1 MNISFYIARRYF
13 KSKKSHNVI
22 NIISMISVAGVTIG
36 TMALIVVLSVFNG
49 FEQLVVSLF
58 NSFNPDLV
66 ITLREG
72 KNFPATDIPQNLLR
86 EMPGVLNLTEVLE
99 ENALMK
105 YKDKQAI
112 VTLKG
117 VGEEYQRM
125 TGVDTMM
132 AEGRFLLQS
141 GDYNFTVLGY
151 GVAYY
156 LNASLQDYI
165 NPITI
170 FIPSRTRKIG
180 GSLDQAFN
188 QEIIFPT
195 GYFSIQQEFDVKYAL
210 MPIRFVRKLLDYT
223 NDVTAIEIQLAD
235 GADKRR
241 IQQQIEVAVGDRF
254 RVKNRFQQQELLYN
268 IMKSEK
274 YAIFLILTFIL
285 LLATFN
291 VVGSLSMLILDKK
304 KDIAVLQSMGAT
316 MKLIKRI
323 FLTEGLMISG
333 IGALSGMFL
342 GGVLCWIQQ
351 TFGLIR
357 MGGPNSTFVVDS
369 YPIQM
374 QPLDFLLVFITVM
387 LIGYLASWYPVYNIR
402 KINTTLVKLD

>member
-1 MNISFYIARRYF
+1 LNFSFYIARRYF
-13 KSKKSHNVI
+13 RSKKSHNVI

-49 FEQLVVSLF
+49 FEQLVVSLY
-58 NSFNPDLV
+58 NSFNPDLQ

-72 KNFPATDIPQNLLR
+72 KTFQETDIPLSLIK

-99 ENALMK
+99 ENALMR

-117 VGEEYQRM
+117 VGEEYRQM

-141 GDYNFTVLGY
+141 GDKNFTVLGY

-156 LNASLQDYI
+156 LNANLNDYL

-170 FIPSRTRKIG
+170 FVPARTGKIG
-180 GSLDQAFN
+180 GSLEQAFN

-195 GYFSIQQEFDVKYAL
+195 GFFSIQQEFDVKYAL
-210 MPIRFVRKLLDYT
+210 MPIRFVRELLEYR
-223 NDVTAIEIQLAD
+223 NQITAIEIKLEAGTDLRKIQL
-235 GADKRR
+235 
-241 IQQQIEVAVGDRF
+241 QIEKVVGDKF

-304 KDIAVLQSMGAT
+304 KDIDILQSMGASMT
-316 MKLIKRI
+316 LIKRI
-323 FLTEGLMISG
+323 FMTEGLMISF
-333 IGALSGMFL
+333 IGALAGMIL
-342 GGVLCWIQQ
+342 GGVICWIQQ
-351 TFGLIR
+351 AYGLIN

-369 YPIQM
+369 YPVQM
-374 QPLDFLLVFITVM
+374 QPADFVLVFFTVM
-387 LIGYLASWYPVYNIR
+387 LIGYLAAWYPVYNIR
-402 KINTTLVKLD
+402 KIKTALVKLD

>member
-1 MNISFYIARRYF
+1 LNISFYIARRYF
-13 KSKKSHNVI
+13 RSKKSHNVI

-58 NSFNPDLV
+58 NSFNPDME

-72 KNFPATDIPQNLLR
+72 KNFPATDIPREILR
-86 EMPGVLNLTEVLE
+86 EIPGVVYLTEVLE

-117 VGEEYQRM
+117 VGEEFQKM

-141 GDYNFTVLGY
+141 GEKNFTVLGY

-156 LNASLQDYI
+156 LNANLNDYV

-170 FIPSRTRKIG
+170 FVPSRTGKIG
-180 GSLDQAFN
+180 GSLDQAFS

-210 MPIRFVRKLLDYT
+210 MPIRFVRKLLDYN
-223 NDVTAIEIQLAD
+223 NDVTSIELKLAD
-235 GADKRR
+235 GTDQPK
-241 IQQQIEVAVGDRF
+241 IQRQIEAAVGKKF

-291 VVGSLSMLILDKK
+291 VVGSLSMLILDKR
-304 KDIAVLQSMGAT
+304 KDIAILQSMGAS

-323 FLTEGLMISG
+323 FLTEGMMISF
-333 IGALSGMFL
+333 IGAVTGMIL
-342 GGVLCWIQQ
+342 GGAVCWIQQ
-351 TFGLIR
+351 TYGLIR

-369 YPIQM
+369 YPVQM
-374 QPLDFLLVFITVM
+374 QPLDFLFVFFTVT
-387 LIGYLASWYPVYNIR
+387 LIGYLATWYPVHNIS
-402 KINTTLVKLD
+402 KINTSLVKLD